1 MTGIDYQ
8 ILMWILLFVASGIAY
23 MIGKTR
29 SELQTDEVI
38 DTTITLLIEKGFIKT
53 KIQDGEEVV
62 IRVNEK

>member
-29 SELQTDEVI
+29 SERQTDEVI